1 MSDKILDCTMLYQ
14 KASLFASEVHGN
26 QMYGKLPYI
35 SHLMNASMVATR
47 FGVPVTDPENGIHIH
62 CGIILHD
69 SMEDAGAK
77 YRTLRAE
84 FGERV
89 AEMVYCLTD
98 EIGRGR
104 KERHEKTYPKIR
116 ANDDAVVG
124 KLCDRITNAE
134 FSAKERSRQMDMYRT
149 EQPEFKTAIYTGK
162 HQDMWDH
169 LEKVLFPTGEK
180 V

>member
-1 MSDKILDCTMLYQ
+1 MSDTILDCTMQYQ
-14 KASLFASEVHGN
+14 RAILFAIEAHGG
-26 QMYGKLPYI
+26 QMYGKLPYV
-35 SHLMNASMVATR
+35 SHLLNASMVATR
-47 FGVPVTDPENGIHIH
+47 FGVSVTDPKDGIHIH

-69 SMEDAGAK
+69 SMEDAGMK
-77 YRTLRAE
+77 FRNIKAE

-98 EIGRGR
+98 EIGRNR
-104 KERHEKTYPKIR
+104 KERHDKTYPKIR
-116 ANDDAVVG
+116 SNEDALIG

-149 EQPEFKTAIYTGK
+149 EHPEFKAALFNGK
-162 HQDMWDH
+162 NAEMWAH

-180 V
+180 A

>member
-1 MSDKILDCTMLYQ
+1 MSDKILDCTMMYQ
-14 KASLFASEVHGN
+14 KAILFAIDAHKD
-26 QMYGKLPYI
+26 QKYGDLPYI
-35 SHLMNASMVATR
+35 SHLMNASMVGTR
-47 FGVPVTDPENGIHIH
+47 FGFSVTDPTDGIYVH

-69 SMEDAGAK
+69 SMEDAGVKHRDIKAN
-77 YRTLRAE
+77 

-98 EIGRGR
+98 EIGRNR

-116 ANDDAVVG
+116 ANDDAVIG

-149 EQPEFKTAIYTGK
+149 EHPEFRTALFTGK